1 MSLLTNM
8 SIERT
13 SASMN
18 ASTNPAGYRYIG
30 GDGINVDNEV
40 YQITAKCDGNT
51 ILFNS
56 EGQMTVSTALYAA
69 GDNITISED
78 EHGQLTI
85 SAAMFQSQFQ
95 AGDRDRY
102 ELGLSD
108 LNSVRMRVSSLEGR
122 ATAVEGRATTLET
135 DLGIAEGNITSQGN
149 RITTLENAQP
159 GIDTR
164 ISDIEHDLNTTTTG
178 LKDVVAGHTQ
188 SLIDHATDIGQLQQ
202 TVAGHTDFINE
213 FSGLDST
220 LGGYGTQISDL
231 QLDVQD
237 LGSADTAIGLRI
249 DGDEDRLDALELT
262 VNGRTDDPNGE
273 PDFAGHEQRIAGAE
287 RGILSTQNSISF
299 IESRVLDLENA
310 AGIGEGSGNSGIA
323 GLRTDVDALQSDM
336 TQAQSDIG
344 DLQLAV
350 TGAGE
355 DANTAIGNAAQVA
368 ADLAEEIADRELD
381 ESTITDSIST
391 LDGRVTDVAADA
403 SLALSRLSTLD
414 NTTIPGINDAI
425 TQLNTD
431 LSADISQ
438 NAADILQNTGDISDL
453 AADITSINSG
463 LTTIQGNIETNSTN
477 IASNAQEIQNIQA
490 AVAKKLMFGYNTL
503 QASDINYQAV
513 SAGTPYD
520 DAQPYF
526 VRNDYTYSPAY
537 IAPSSVN
544 VGDAYDGNKVYY
556 IPTGEDTWTAYTYV
570 DQETWE
576 SDVEAGGLTYYDQQ
590 VYLQDVPAGTVYDSG
605 ETYVTSDY
613 QPYTYVDQ
621 ETWETDLDAGT
632 VYTTYMI
639 PLYTESAGVY
649 SAVST
654 SVPLDPNVTYYNQ
667 NEPTYSMIAAPEME
681 KVESSMIYRNDVNYY
696 NKNLFGYYVY
706 NEYAGGQSA
715 WETDRDAGKV
725 YMSPEWDEWTTDGV
739 YEVNAAPEDSVAQ
752 INTQKDC
759 YAIINSGIGNA
770 MLISGTNLSINIP
783 ADPNGGVHVVTVPMA
798 ANETITVSATPG
810 KRGTAVLGD
819 IIIKTTV

>member
-56 EGQMTVSTALYAA
+56 EGQLTVSSALYGA
-69 GDNITISED
+69 GDNIIINED
-78 EHGQLTI
+78 DNGQLTI
-85 SAAMFQSQFQ
+85 SAVMFQSQFQ
-95 AGDRDRY
+95 DGDRDRY
-102 ELGLSD
+102 ELGLTD

-122 ATAVEGRATTLET
+122 ATTVEGRATTLET

-159 GIDTR
+159 GIETR
-164 ISDIEHDLNTTTTG
+164 ISDIESDLNTETTG

-188 SLIDHATDIGQLQQ
+188 SLISQATSIGQLQQ
-202 TVAGHTDFINE
+202 TVAGHTDFIDE

-237 LGSADTAIGLRI
+237 LESADAAIGLRI
-249 DGDEDRLDALELT
+249 DGNEDRLDALELT
-262 VNGRTDDPNGE
+262 VNGRTNDPDGE

-344 DLQLAV
+344 DLQEA
-350 TGAGE
+350 TAGVA
-355 DANTAIGNAAQVA
+355 DDLNTAVGSIAQVSS
-368 ADLAEEIADRELD
+368 DLADEVTNRGLAEAEINNSIGAIDTRVAQLE
-381 ESTITDSIST
+381 TDS
-391 LDGRVTDVAADA
+391 

-414 NTTIPGINDAI
+414 NTTIPGINSSI
-425 TQLNTD
+425 TELETN
-431 LSADISQ
+431 LS
-438 NAADILQNTGDISDL
+438 GDISSNTDAIAGV
-453 AADITSINSG
+453 AADVASINSD
-463 LTTIQGNIETNSTN
+463 LTYIYSSIDTNSRN
-477 IASNAQEIQNIQA
+477 ISANAQDIQNLQNSSSR
-490 AVAKKLMFGYNTL
+490 KLGSGYSVL
-503 QASDINYQAV
+503 SASVLNYQQVA
-513 SAGTPYD
+513 AGVPYD
-520 DAQPYF
+520 DAKPYF
-526 VRNDYTYSPAY
+526 IRNDYTYSQTY
-537 IAPSSVN
+537 ISPSTVSA
-544 VGDAYDGNKVYY
+544 GDEYDGSRAYY
-556 IPTGEDTWTAYTYV
+556 TRTGDSSWT
-570 DQETWE
+570 
-576 SDVEAGGLTYYDQQ
+576 
-590 VYLQDVPAGTVYDSG
+590 
-605 ETYVTSDY
+605 
-613 QPYTYVDQ
+613 PYTYVDQ
-621 ETWETDLDAGT
+621 ETWETAAASGELEYYAQNIYLQEVPEDTVYDSSVQYVTSDAEPYTYVDQETWDSDLAAGN
-632 VYTTYMI
+632 VYTTYTI
-639 PLYTESAGVY
+639 PLYTEANGVY
-649 SAVST
+649 TAIPST
-654 SVPLDPNVTYYNQ
+654 DSLDPNVTYYLRND
-667 NEPTYSMIAAPEME
+667 PTYSMIAAPEME
-681 KVESSMIYRNDVNYY
+681 KVESSLVYRNDVNYY
-696 NKNLFGYYVY
+696 NRNRFGYYVY
-706 NEYAGGQSA
+706 NEYAGGQSE

-739 YEVNAAPEDSVAQ
+739 YEVNAAPEDGVAQ

-770 MLISGTNLSINIP
+770 MLISGTNLSINVP

>member
-13 SASMN
+13 SAPMN

-51 ILFNS
+51 ILFDS

-85 SAAMFQSQFQ
+85 SASMFQSQFQ
-95 AGDRDRY
+95 EGDRERY

-108 LNSVRMRVSSLEGR
+108 LNSVRLRVSSLEGR
-122 ATAVEGRATTLET
+122 ATAVEGRVTTLET
-135 DLGIAEGNITSQGN
+135 SMGTAEGNITSQGN

-164 ISDIEHDLNTTTTG
+164 ISDIEHDLNTATTG

-188 SLIDHATDIGQLQQ
+188 SLIAQATDIGQLQQ

-237 LGSADTAIGLRI
+237 LGSADTALGLRI
-249 DGDEDRLDALELT
+249 DGNEDRLEALELT
-262 VNGRTDDPNGE
+262 VNGRVDDPNGE
-273 PDFAGHEQRIAGAE
+273 PDFDGHEQRIAGAE
-287 RGILSTQNSISF
+287 QGILSTRNSISF
-299 IESRVLDLENA
+299 IESRVLDLERA

-323 GLRTDVDALQSDM
+323 GLRTDVDALQVDM
-336 TQAQSDIG
+336 TQAQADIG
-344 DLQLAV
+344 DLQQAV
-350 TGAGE
+350 SGVGE

-368 ADLAEEIADRELD
+368 ADLAAEIADRELD
-381 ESTITDSIST
+381 ESNITDSISL
-391 LDGRVTDVAADA
+391 LDGRVTDVEADA
-403 SLALSRLSTLD
+403 SLALNRLSTLD
-414 NTTIPGINDAI
+414 NTTIPGINGAI
-425 TQLNTD
+425 TQLDTA
-431 LSADISQ
+431 LSEDIAQNASDISSV
-438 NAADILQNTGDISDL
+438 AADVT
-453 AADITSINSG
+453 TING
-463 LTTIQGNIETNSTN
+463 ELTTIYSDIAANSRD
-477 IASNAQEIQNIQA
+477 ISSNTQEIQSIQA
-490 AVAKKLMFGYNTL
+490 NIAKKLASGYSIL
-503 QASDINYQAV
+503 QASDIIYRAV

-520 DAQPYF
+520 DAKPYF

-556 IPTGEDTWTAYTYV
+556 TQTGENAWTAYTYV
-570 DQETWE
+570 DQATWE
-576 SDVEAGGLTYYDQQ
+576 SDVESGGLTYYDQQ
-590 VYLQDVPAGTVYDSG
+590 VYLQEVPVGTAYDSG
-605 ETYVTSDY
+605 ETYVDSEY

-639 PLYTESAGVY
+639 PLYTESASVY

-654 SVPLDPNVTYYNQ
+654 SVPLDPNVTYYNR

-681 KVESSMIYRNDVNYY
+681 KVASNGVYDATANYY
-696 NKNLFGYYVY
+696 NRNRFGYYVY
-706 NEYAGGQSA
+706 NDYSDGQLV
-715 WETDRDAGKV
+715 WEADRDAGKV
-725 YMSPEWDEWTTDGV
+725 YMSPEWEAITTDGI

-770 MLISGTNLSINIP
+770 MLISGTNLNINVP

-798 ANETITVSATPG
+798 ANETITVSAAPG
-810 KRGTAVLGD
+810 KRGTAILGD
-819 IIIKTTV
+819 IIIKATV

>member
-1 MSLLTNM
+1 
-8 SIERT
+8 
-13 SASMN
+13 MN

-56 EGQMTVSTALYAA
+56 EGQMTVSTALYNA
-69 GDNITISED
+69 GDNIIINED
-78 EHGQLTI
+78 DNGQLTI
-85 SAAMFQSQFQ
+85 SAVMFQSQFRD
-95 AGDRDRY
+95 GDRDRY

-159 GIDTR
+159 GIETR

-188 SLIDHATDIGQLQQ
+188 SLVSQATDIGQLQQ

-237 LGSADTAIGLRI
+237 LESADTAIGLRI
-249 DGDEDRLDALELT
+249 DGNGDRLDALELT
-262 VNGRTDDPNGE
+262 VNGRTNDPEGE

-287 RGILSTQNSISF
+287 QGILSTRNSISF
-299 IESRVLDLENA
+299 VEGRVLALENA

-323 GLRTDVDALQSDM
+323 DLRTDVDALQGDM
-336 TQAQSDIG
+336 TQAQSDIS
-344 DLQLAV
+344 DLQEATSGVADDL
-350 TGAGE
+350 
-355 DANTAIGNAAQVA
+355 NTAVGNISQVSS
-368 ADLAEEIADRELD
+368 DLAD
-381 ESTITDSIST
+381 EVTNRGLAETAINNSIGAIDTRVTQLETDS
-391 LDGRVTDVAADA
+391 

-414 NTTIPGINDAI
+414 NTTIPGINSSI
-425 TQLNTD
+425 TQLETS
-431 LSADISQ
+431 LS
-438 NAADILQNTGDISDL
+438 GDISSNTDAIAGV
-453 AADITSINSG
+453 AADVSSINSD
-463 LTTIQGNIETNSTN
+463 LTSIYSGIDTNSRN
-477 IASNAQEIQNIQA
+477 ISSISQEMQNLQNSSSKRLGSGYSVLSAS
-490 AVAKKLMFGYNTL
+490 VL
-503 QASDINYQAV
+503 NYQPV
-513 SAGTPYD
+513 SSGAPYD
-520 DAQPYF
+520 DTKPYF
-526 VRNDYTYSPAY
+526 IRNDYTYSQTY
-537 IAPSSVN
+537 ISPSTVSAGDEYDGSRVYYTRTGESSWTSYTYVDQETWETDAASGELEYYAQNIYLQVVPEDTVYDSNVQYVTSSVE
-544 VGDAYDGNKVYY
+544 
-556 IPTGEDTWTAYTYV
+556 PYTYV

-576 SDVEAGGLTYYDQQ
+576 SDLAAGN
-590 VYLQDVPAGTVYDSG
+590 
-605 ETYVTSDY
+605 
-613 QPYTYVDQ
+613 
-621 ETWETDLDAGT
+621 
-632 VYTTYMI
+632 VYTTYTI
-639 PLYTESAGVY
+639 PLYTEASGVY
-649 SAVST
+649 TVIPST
-654 SVPLDPNVTYYNQ
+654 DPLDPNVTYYLRND
-667 NEPTYSMIAAPEME
+667 PTYSMIAAPEME
-681 KVESSMIYRNDVNYY
+681 KVESSMVYRNDVSYY
-696 NKNLFGYYVY
+696 NRNRFGYYVY
-706 NEYAGGQSA
+706 NEYTGGQSE
-715 WETDRDAGKV
+715 WEADRDAGKV
-725 YMSPEWDEWTTDGV
+725 YMSPEWEAITTDGI

-770 MLISGTNLSINIP
+770 MLISGTNLSINVP
-783 ADPNGGVHVVTVPMA
+783 ADLNGGVHIVTVPMA
-798 ANETITVSATPG
+798 ADETIIVSATPG

>member
-1 MSLLTNM
+1 
-8 SIERT
+8 
-13 SASMN
+13 MN

-56 EGQMTVSTALYAA
+56 EGQLTVSSALYGA
-69 GDNITISED
+69 GDNIIINED
-78 EHGQLTI
+78 DNGQLTI
-85 SAAMFQSQFQ
+85 SAVMFQSQFQ
-95 AGDRDRY
+95 DGDRDRY

-159 GIDTR
+159 GIETR

-188 SLIDHATDIGQLQQ
+188 SLIDQATDIGQLQQ
-202 TVAGHTDFINE
+202 TVAGHTDFIDE

-237 LGSADTAIGLRI
+237 LESADAAIGLRI
-249 DGDEDRLDALELT
+249 DGNEDRLDALELT
-262 VNGRTDDPNGE
+262 VNGRTNDPNGE

-287 RGILSTQNSISF
+287 RGILSTQNSVSF
-299 IESRVLDLENA
+299 IESRVLALENA

-336 TQAQSDIG
+336 TQAQSDIS
-344 DLQLAV
+344 DLQEA
-350 TGAGE
+350 TAGVAN
-355 DANTAIGNAAQVA
+355 DLNTAVGNISQVSS
-368 ADLAEEIADRELD
+368 DLADEVTNRGLAEAEINNSIDAIDARVTQLE
-381 ESTITDSIST
+381 TDS
-391 LDGRVTDVAADA
+391 

-414 NTTIPGINDAI
+414 NTTIPGINSSI
-425 TQLNTD
+425 TELETS
-431 LSADISQ
+431 LS
-438 NAADILQNTGDISDL
+438 GDISSNTDAIAGV
-453 AADITSINSG
+453 AADVASINSD
-463 LTTIQGNIETNSTN
+463 LTYIYSSIDTNSRN
-477 IASNAQEIQNIQA
+477 ISANAQDIQNLQNSSSR
-490 AVAKKLMFGYNTL
+490 KLGSGYSVL
-503 QASDINYQAV
+503 SASVLNYQQV
-513 SAGTPYD
+513 SVGVPYD
-520 DAQPYF
+520 DAKPYF
-526 VRNDYTYSPAY
+526 IRNDYTYSQTY
-537 IAPSSVN
+537 ISPSTVSA
-544 VGDAYDGNKVYY
+544 GDEYDGSRAYY
-556 IPTGEDTWTAYTYV
+556 TRTGDSSWTAYTYV

-576 SDVEAGGLTYYDQQ
+576 TDAASGGLEYYAQN
-590 VYLQDVPAGTVYDSG
+590 VYLQEVPEDTAYDSNVQ
-605 ETYVTSDY
+605 YVTSDAE
-613 QPYTYVDQ
+613 PYTYVDQ
-621 ETWETDLDAGT
+621 ETWESDLAVGN
-632 VYTTYMI
+632 VYTTYTI
-639 PLYTESAGVY
+639 PLYTEANGVY
-649 SAVST
+649 TAIPST
-654 SVPLDPNVTYYNQ
+654 DPLDPNVTYYLRND
-667 NEPTYSMIAAPEME
+667 PTYSMIAAPEME
-681 KVESSMIYRNDVNYY
+681 KVESSTVYRNDVNYY
-696 NKNLFGYYVY
+696 NRNRFGYYVY

-739 YEVNAAPEDSVAQ
+739 YEVNAAPEDGVAQ
-752 INTQKDC
+752 VNTQKDC

-770 MLISGTNLSINIP
+770 MLISGSNLSINVP

>member
-1 MSLLTNM
+1 
-8 SIERT
+8 
-13 SASMN
+13 MN

-85 SAAMFQSQFQ
+85 SASMFQSQFQ
-95 AGDRDRY
+95 AGDRERY

-108 LNSVRMRVSSLEGR
+108 INSVRMRVSSLEGR
-122 ATAVEGRATTLET
+122 ATTVEGRVTTLET
-135 DLGIAEGNITSQGN
+135 SMGTAEGNITSQGN

-188 SLIDHATDIGQLQQ
+188 SLIDQATDIGQLQQ
-202 TVAGHTDFINE
+202 AVAGHTDFINE

-220 LGGYGTQISDL
+220 LGGYGTQLSDL

-237 LGSADTAIGLRI
+237 LGSADTALGLRI
-249 DGDEDRLDALELT
+249 DGNEDRLDALELT
-262 VNGRTDDPNGE
+262 VNGRVDDPNGE
-273 PDFAGHEQRIAGAE
+273 PDFDGHEQRISGAE
-287 RGILSTQNSISF
+287 HGILSTQNAISF

-323 GLRTDVDALQSDM
+323 GLRADIDALQADM
-336 TQAQSDIG
+336 SQAQADIE
-344 DLQLAV
+344 DLQQDLGGV
-350 TGAGE
+350 GA
-355 DANTAIGNAAQVA
+355 DANTAIADAAQVA
-368 ADLAEEIADRELD
+368 SDLADEIADRASD
-381 ESTITDSIST
+381 EGAITDSIAALTS
-391 LDGRVTDVAADA
+391 RVTDVEADS

-414 NTTIPGINDAI
+414 NTTIPGINSAI

-431 LSADISQ
+431 LSTDIAGNTS
-438 NAADILQNTGDISDL
+438 AILANTGRIDGL
-453 AADITSINSG
+453 AGNIVELNGQLLGFSTSIG
-463 LTTIQGNIETNSTN
+463 
-477 IASNAQEIQNIQA
+477 ANARNIQ
-490 AVAKKLMFGYNTL
+490 TL
-503 QASDINYQAV
+503 QEESASKLALGYSILYASDADYRLV
-513 SAGTPYD
+513 TAGSHYD
-520 DAQPYF
+520 DYKPYF
-526 VRNDYTYSPAY
+526 VQDAITYSQAY

-544 VGDAYDGNKVYY
+544 PGDAYDGSKVYY
-556 IPTGEDTWTAYTYV
+556 TQTGESTWTPYSYV

-576 SDVEAGGLTYYDQQ
+576 SDIESGEMTYYAQQ
-590 VYLQDVPAGTVYDSG
+590 VYLQEVPSGTTYDSG
-605 ETYVTSDY
+605 ETYVDSEY
-613 QPYTYVDQ
+613 QPYTYVDA
-621 ETWETDLDAGT
+621 ETWETDLDAGN

-649 SAVST
+649 SPVST
-654 SVPLDPNVTYYNQ
+654 SAPLDPNVVYYVQ
-667 NEPTYSMIAAPEME
+667 DDPTYTMIAAPEME
-681 KVESSMIYRNDVNYY
+681 KVESSMVYRNDVSYY
-696 NKNLFGYYVY
+696 NRNRFGYYVY
-706 NEYAGGQSA
+706 NEYAGGQSE
-715 WETDRDAGKV
+715 WEADRDAGTV
-725 YMSPEWDEWTTDGV
+725 YMSPEWEALTTDGI
-739 YEVNAAPEDSVAQ
+739 YEVNAAPEDGVAQ
-752 INTQKDC
+752 VNTQKDC
-759 YAIINSGIGNA
+759 YAIINSGLGNA
-770 MLISGTNLSINIP
+770 MLISGSNLSINIP

-798 ANETITVSATPG
+798 ANEVITVSATPG

>member
-56 EGQMTVSTALYAA
+56 EGQMTVSTALYNA
-69 GDNITISED
+69 GDNIIINED

-85 SAAMFQSQFQ
+85 SAVMFQSQFQ
-95 AGDRDRY
+95 DGDRDRY
-102 ELGLSD
+102 ELGLTD

-122 ATAVEGRATTLET
+122 ATTVEGRATTLEA

-188 SLIDHATDIGQLQQ
+188 SLIDQATDIGQLQQ
-202 TVAGHTDFINE
+202 TVAGHTDFIDE

-220 LGGYGTQISDL
+220 LGGYGTQISNL

-237 LGSADTAIGLRI
+237 LESADTALGLRI
-249 DGDEDRLDALELT
+249 DGNEDRLDAIELT
-262 VNGRTDDPNGE
+262 VNGRTNDPNGE

-287 RGILSTQNSISF
+287 QGILSTRNSISF
-299 IESRVLDLENA
+299 VEGRVLALENA

-323 GLRTDVDALQSDM
+323 GLRTDVDALQVDM
-336 TQAQSDIG
+336 TQAQSDIS
-344 DLQLAV
+344 DLQEATSGVADDL
-350 TGAGE
+350 
-355 DANTAIGNAAQVA
+355 NTAVGNISQVSS
-368 ADLAEEIADRELD
+368 DLAD
-381 ESTITDSIST
+381 EVTNRGLAETAINNSIGAIDTRVTQLETDS
-391 LDGRVTDVAADA
+391 
-403 SLALSRLSTLD
+403 SLALNRLSTLD
-414 NTTIPGINDAI
+414 NTTIPGINSSI
-425 TQLNTD
+425 TQLETS
-431 LSADISQ
+431 LS
-438 NAADILQNTGDISDL
+438 GDISSNTDAIAGV
-453 AADITSINSG
+453 AADVASINSD
-463 LTTIQGNIETNSTN
+463 LTSIYSSIDTNSRN
-477 IASNAQEIQNIQA
+477 IDSNTQEIQNIQA
-490 AVAKKLMFGYNTL
+490 TIAKKLASGYNVL

-544 VGDAYDGNKVYY
+544 IGDAYDGNKVYY
-556 IPTGEDTWTAYTYV
+556 TQTGEDTWTAYTYV

-590 VYLQDVPAGTVYDSG
+590 VYLQLVPPETAYDSG
-605 ETYVTSDY
+605 ETYVTAEY
-613 QPYTYVDQ
+613 QPYTYVDA
-621 ETWETDLDAGT
+621 ETWETDLGAGT

-649 SAVST
+649 SAVPASA
-654 SVPLDPNVTYYNQ
+654 PLDPNITYYSQ
-667 NEPTYSMIAAPEME
+667 NEPTYSMIVAPEME
-681 KVESSMIYRNDVNYY
+681 KVASNAVYDATANYY
-696 NKNLFGYYVY
+696 NRNRFGYYVY
-706 NEYAGGQSA
+706 NDYSDGQLV
-715 WETDRDAGKV
+715 WEADRDAGKV
-725 YMSPEWDEWTTDGV
+725 YLSPEWDEWTTDGV

-752 INTQKDC
+752 VNTQKDC

-770 MLISGTNLSINIP
+770 MLISGTNLNINVP
-783 ADPNGGVHVVTVPMA
+783 ADLNGGVHVVTVPMA

>member
-56 EGQMTVSTALYAA
+56 EGQMTVSTALYNA
-69 GDNITISED
+69 GDNIIINED
-78 EHGQLTI
+78 DNGQLTI
-85 SAAMFQSQFQ
+85 SAVMFQSQFQ
-95 AGDRDRY
+95 NGDRDRY

-122 ATAVEGRATTLET
+122 ATAVEGRASSLET
-135 DLGIAEGNITSQGN
+135 DLGIAEGNIISQGN

-164 ISDIEHDLNTTTTG
+164 ISDIEHDLNTATTG

-188 SLIDHATDIGQLQQ
+188 SLVSQATDIGQLQQ

-237 LGSADTAIGLRI
+237 LSSADTALGLRI
-249 DGDEDRLDALELT
+249 DGNEDRLDALELT
-262 VNGRTDDPNGE
+262 VNGRTNDPNGE

-287 RGILSTQNSISF
+287 QGILSTRNSISF
-299 IESRVLDLENA
+299 VESRVLALENA

-336 TQAQSDIG
+336 TQAQSDIS
-344 DLQLAV
+344 DLQEATSGVADDL
-350 TGAGE
+350 
-355 DANTAIGNAAQVA
+355 NTAVGNISQVSS
-368 ADLAEEIADRELD
+368 DLAD
-381 ESTITDSIST
+381 EVTNRGLAETAINNSIGAIDTRVTQLETDSS
-391 LDGRVTDVAADA
+391 VA
-403 SLALSRLSTLD
+403 LNRLSTLD
-414 NTTIPGINDAI
+414 NTTIPGINSSI
-425 TQLNTD
+425 SQLETS
-431 LSADISQ
+431 LSNDISS
-438 NAADILQNTGDISDL
+438 NTNAIAGVAADVS
-453 AADITSINSG
+453 SINSD
-463 LTTIQGNIETNSTN
+463 LTSIYSGIDTNSRN
-477 IASNAQEIQNIQA
+477 ISSISQEMQNLQNSSSKRLGSGYSVLSAS
-490 AVAKKLMFGYNTL
+490 VV
-503 QASDINYQAV
+503 NYQPV
-513 SAGTPYD
+513 SSGAPYD
-520 DAQPYF
+520 DTKPYF
-526 VRNDYTYSPAY
+526 IRDDYTYSQTY
-537 IAPSSVN
+537 ISPSTVSA
-544 VGDAYDGNKVYY
+544 GDEYDGSRVYY
-556 IPTGEDTWTAYTYV
+556 TRTGESSWTSYTYVDQETWETDAASGELEYYAQDIYLQEVPEDTVYDSNVQYVTSSFEPYTYV

-576 SDVEAGGLTYYDQQ
+576 SDLAAGN
-590 VYLQDVPAGTVYDSG
+590 
-605 ETYVTSDY
+605 
-613 QPYTYVDQ
+613 
-621 ETWETDLDAGT
+621 
-632 VYTTYMI
+632 VYTTYTI
-639 PLYTESAGVY
+639 PLYTEAGGVY
-649 SAVST
+649 TVIPST
-654 SVPLDPNVTYYNQ
+654 DPLDPNVTYYLRND
-667 NEPTYSMIAAPEME
+667 PTYSMIAAPEME
-681 KVESSMIYRNDVNYY
+681 KVESSMVYRNDVNYY
-696 NKNLFGYYVY
+696 NRNRFGYYVY
-706 NEYAGGQSA
+706 NEYAGGQSD
-715 WETDRDAGKV
+715 WETDRNAGKV
-725 YMSPEWDEWTTDGV
+725 YMSPEWEAITADGI
-739 YEVNAAPEDSVAQ
+739 YEVSAAPEDGVAQ

-770 MLISGTNLSINIP
+770 MLISGTNLNINVP

-798 ANETITVSATPG
+798 ADETIIVSATPG

>member
-56 EGQMTVSTALYAA
+56 EGQMTVSPALYNA
-69 GDNITISED
+69 GDNIIINED

-85 SAAMFQSQFQ
+85 SAVMFQSQFQ

-102 ELGLSD
+102 EVGLSD
-108 LNSVRMRVSSLEGR
+108 LNSVRMRVSSLESR
-122 ATAVEGRATTLET
+122 ATSVEGRVTTLET
-135 DLGIAEGNITSQGN
+135 NLGTAEGNITSQGN
-149 RITTLENAQP
+149 RITALENAQP

-188 SLIDHATDIGQLQQ
+188 SIIDQATDISQLQQ
-202 TVAGHTDFINE
+202 AVAGHTDFINE

-237 LGSADTAIGLRI
+237 LGSADTALGLRI
-249 DGDEDRLDALELT
+249 DGNEDRLDALELT
-262 VNGRTDDPNGE
+262 VNGRTDDPSGE
-273 PDFAGHEQRIAGAE
+273 PDFAGHEQRIAGVE
-287 RGILSTQNSISF
+287 QGILSTQNSISF
-299 IESRVLDLENA
+299 VESRVLDLENA

-323 GLRTDVDALQSDM
+323 GLRDDVDTLQSAM

-350 TGAGE
+350 AGANE
-355 DANTAIGNAAQVA
+355 DANTAIGDAAQVA
-368 ADLAEEIADRELD
+368 ADLSAEIADRELD
-381 ESTITDSIST
+381 ESNITNSISL
-391 LDGRVTDVAADA
+391 LDGRVTAVEADA
-403 SLALSRLSTLD
+403 SLALSRLGTLD
-414 NTTIPGINDAI
+414 NTTIPGINGAI
-425 TQLNTD
+425 TQLDTD
-431 LSADISQ
+431 LSADIAQ
-438 NAADILQNTGDISDL
+438 NASNISGL
-453 AADITSINSG
+453 AADITVINSA
-463 LTTIQGNIETNSTN
+463 LTTIRGNIGTNFTN
-477 IASNAQEIQNIQA
+477 IAVNAQEIQSIQA
-490 AVAKKLMFGYNTL
+490 AMAKKLASGYNIL
-503 QASDINYQAV
+503 QASDISYRVV

-556 IPTGEDTWTAYTYV
+556 TQTGEDTWTAYTYV
-570 DQETWE
+570 DQATWE
-576 SDVEAGGLTYYDQQ
+576 SDVETGELTYYDQQ
-590 VYLQDVPAGTVYDSG
+590 VYLQLVPAETPYDSG
-605 ETYVTSDY
+605 ETYVNAEY
-613 QPYTYVDQ
+613 QPYTYVDA
-621 ETWETDLDAGT
+621 ETWETDLDEGT
-632 VYTTYMI
+632 VYTTYSI

-667 NEPTYSMIAAPEME
+667 NAPTYSMIAAPEME
-681 KVESSMIYRNDVNYY
+681 KVASNGVYDSTANYY
-696 NKNLFGYYVY
+696 NRNRFGYYVY
-706 NEYAGGQSA
+706 NDYSDGQLV
-715 WETDRDAGKV
+715 WEADRDAGKV
-725 YMSPEWDEWTTDGV
+725 YISPEWEAITTDGI
-739 YEVNAAPEDSVAQ
+739 YEVNALPEDGVAQ

-759 YAIINSGIGNA
+759 YAIINSGVGNA
-770 MLISGTNLSINIP
+770 LLISGSDLSINIP
-783 ADPNGGVHVVTVPMA
+783 ADSNGGVHVVTIPMA